1 MPASHPSENTR
12 PEAGSPNSTLSQPN
26 ETSPSPAAVAAY
38 VERLKSL
45 SNYEVWTEVEA
56 AIQTMTPNTE
66 TGLQDWGRFRALL
79 DELRW
84 RLSGIE
90 GAGSTSNQVL
100 RIEETSKSH

>member
-1 MPASHPSENTR
+1 MPGSHVGEVSEAHSNGT
-12 PEAGSPNSTLSQPN
+12 NSSLNQKNESSQ
-26 ETSPSPAAVAAY
+26 TPAAIAAY
-38 VERLKSL
+38 IERLKSL
-45 SNYEVWTEVEA
+45 TNYEVWTEVEA
-56 AIQTMTPNTE
+56 AIQTMTPSTE

-100 RIEETSKSH
+100 TIEETIKPH